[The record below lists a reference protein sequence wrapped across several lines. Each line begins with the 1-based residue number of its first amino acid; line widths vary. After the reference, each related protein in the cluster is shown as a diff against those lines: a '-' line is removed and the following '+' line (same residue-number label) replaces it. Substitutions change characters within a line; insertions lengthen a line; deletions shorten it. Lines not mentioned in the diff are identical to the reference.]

1 MKIRLT
7 KSYIVYEVY
16 GDIEFNPQ
24 DYSELQDLSEQEV
37 IGYLNENMYDFT
49 LNDTNEVL
57 ADQFQFETDIIR
69 DKNYDNGEEVVL
81 VKDDE

>member
-37 IGYLNENMYDFT
+37 IEYLNENMYDFT
-49 LNDTNEVL
+49 LDGTDEVL

-69 DKNYDNGEEVVL
+69 DKNYDHEEEVVL

>member
-1 MKIRLT
+1 MKIRLA
-7 KSYIVYEVY
+7 KSYRVYEVY
-16 GDIEFNPQ
+16 GDIEFDPK

-37 IGYLNENMYDFT
+37 IEYLNENMYDFT
-49 LNDTNEVL
+49 LDGTDEVL

-69 DKNYDNGEEVVL
+69 DKNYDHEEEVVL

>member
-1 MKIRLT
+1 
-7 KSYIVYEVY
+7 VYEVY
-16 GDIEFNPQ
+16 GDIEFDPK

-37 IGYLNENMYDFT
+37 IEYLNENMYDFT
-49 LNDTNEVL
+49 LDGTDEVL

-69 DKNYDNGEEVVL
+69 DKNYDHEEEVVL